1 MFRYIRPIKLIN
13 LFICFLVF
21 LCCFHY
27 LSANACDFDVKL
39 KQVLKNQGF
48 HRNITYGIVFNSDED
63 QCWLYKD
70 CVIGLDQTLPHGV
83 YANPDELSTLRRMR
97 KLNAVPKNR
106 INTELP
112 AEHSY
117 PTTTYITERIKDCKV
132 YLWLP
137 VHARYHLATPGG
149 GMARNTIGPPK
160 LYLRCPDER
169 LEMCN
174 KDAARVNFLCN
185 GSSKEKCSW
194 KELPYTLLTDTLVWP
209 IPIGNM
215 EHLHAISIGTAV
227 VVAVGSLYLIKAI
240 HEHKLVTMAFNP
252 YGARHD

>member
-1 MFRYIRPIKLIN
+1 MLRDTKNIKLYFSLIV
-13 LFICFLVF
+13 L
-21 LCCFHY
+21 
-27 LSANACDFDVKL
+27 LSCIGYISASACDFNVKL

-70 CVIGLDQTLPHGV
+70 CVVGLDQTLPHGV
-83 YANPDELSTLRRMR
+83 YANPDELSTLRRLK

-132 YLWLP
+132 YMWLP
-137 VHARYHLATPGG
+137 VHARYHLAMPGG

-160 LYLRCPDER
+160 LYLRCPDQR
-169 LEMCN
+169 LDMCG
-174 KDAARVNFLCN
+174 KTGAPVTFLCN
-185 GSSKEKCSW
+185 GGSKDKCSW

-209 IPIGNM
+209 IPVGNM
-215 EHLHAISIGTAV
+215 EHYHAISVGTALV
-227 VVAVGSLYLIKAI
+227 IAVGSLYLIKAV
-240 HEHKLVTMAFNP
+240 HEHKLVTMSFNP
-252 YGARHD
+252 YSSLRRER